1 MIRLRGLTKRY
12 GDNAVLRGVDLDA
25 MPGEFLVVL
34 GPSGAGKST
43 LLRCMNRL
51 VQPDGGEMTVA
62 GQEIRADAGSADLRE
77 LRRRVAMVFQHH
89 HVVPRLSVLKNVL
102 TGRLGAVP
110 VWSSVLQL
118 FRAGDVALAMDCL
131 ERVGLAHK
139 ARARTDSLSGGQMQ
153 RVGIARALAQRPQ
166 VILADEPVASLD
178 PHTARQ
184 ALGYLRQA
192 CRELGITVVCNLHQ
206 VDYAREFADRIVGL
220 SQGRV
225 LFDRLPGE
233 LSESELNELYA
244 GHAGLQL
251 IAPVGDAR
259 PVDPI
264 APSYPLAL
272 RARAELLTP
281 SPCVRNPGFLLPL
294 PLAGEGRGEGLSSP
308 PHPRPMKA

>member
-1 MIRLRGLTKRY
+1 MITLRGVTKRY
-12 GDNAVLRGVDLDA
+12 GENAVLRGVDLDA
-25 MPGEFLVVL
+25 KAGEFLVVL

-51 VQPDGGEMTVA
+51 AQPDAGRMTLA
-62 GQEIRADAGSADLRE
+62 GLDAMAGRRASELRE

-102 TGRLGAVP
+102 TGTLGAAP
-110 VWSSVLQL
+110 VWRSVLQL

-139 ARARTDSLSGGQMQ
+139 ALARTDSLSGGQMQ

-184 ALGYLRQA
+184 ALGYLKQA

-206 VDYAREFADRIVGL
+206 VDYAREFGDRIVGL

-225 LFDRLPGE
+225 LFDRLPE
-233 LSESELNELYA
+233 ALTDAQLHELYA
-244 GHAGLQL
+244 GQTGLQL
-251 IAPVGDAR
+251 IGPVEPSGATTSQEAR
-259 PVDPI
+259 S
-264 APSYPLAL
+264 AA
-272 RARAELLTP
+272 
-281 SPCVRNPGFLLPL
+281 
-294 PLAGEGRGEGLSSP
+294 
-308 PHPRPMKA
+308 